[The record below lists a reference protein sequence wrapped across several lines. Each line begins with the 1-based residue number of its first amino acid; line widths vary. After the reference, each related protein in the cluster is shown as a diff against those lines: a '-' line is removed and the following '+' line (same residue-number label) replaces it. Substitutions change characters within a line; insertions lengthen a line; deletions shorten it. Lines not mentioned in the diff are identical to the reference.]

1 MKKVLALLMSA
12 ALVFSLTG
20 CSLFTSGGGEGGEGG
35 GGGASGDVKI
45 TDEYTHKAPEGLEY
59 ETRYAYWSGDECS
72 LVEMFK
78 TYYDVNITA
87 EYIVIYANKDDKA
100 VAQYTYFVM
109 ASEED
114 AQKFMEVSTGTA
126 DDMQAVGNV
135 IVQVMDEEAM
145 TDTIDSFIAMNVLE
159 DTSAAKYA
167 AMQKE
172 MDMLIDYDPQ

>member
-20 CSLFTSGGGEGGEGG
+20 CSLFTGGGGEGGGSA
-35 GGGASGDVKI
+35 GGATGDVKI
-45 TDEYTHKAPEGLEY
+45 TDEYTHTVPEGLEF

-72 LVEMFK
+72 LVDMFK
-78 TYYDVNITA
+78 TYYDVTITA
-87 EYIVIYANKDDKA
+87 EYIVIYADKDDKA

-114 AQKFMEVSTGTA
+114 AQKFMDVSVGTA
-126 DDMQAVGNV
+126 DDIQAVGNV

-145 TDTIDSFIAMNVLE
+145 ADTIDSFIAMNVLE